1 MPKRSVRVIVIALFA
16 LIFFAG
22 PSLVRFYTDW
32 LWFGE
37 VGYQF
42 VFATMLRSQGT
53 LFTIAFGVTLVWLAL
68 NLRLAVAS
76 IGELRPVF
84 TTREG
89 LQVALP
95 NRRQLATLAT
105 VVAAVV
111 AILVG
116 LFAAGRWNLWLA
128 WRNAVPFGEDDPLL
142 GRDVSFFIF
151 TLPFLQFVRGLM
163 QGLVILAAIGSG
175 AVYFVSGSMSSSFPA
190 SFGMTSA
197 ARRHLSLLGAVF
209 LLLLAFGAWLH
220 RAEYLIPAGG
230 TIAGASYADVYA
242 RMPITFLLMAV
253 CVVGAA
259 LAV

>member
-1 MPKRSVRVIVIALFA
+1 MPRRSARLFVLLA
-16 LIFFAG
+16 FLAVTFAG
-22 PSLVRFYTDW
+22 PSMVRFYTDW

-105 VVAAVV
+105 VVAAVG

-128 WRNAVPFGEDDPLL
+128 WRNAVPFGEVDPLL
-142 GRDVSFFIF
+142 CRDVSFFIF
-151 TLPFLQFVRGLM
+151 
-163 QGLVILAAIGSG
+163 
-175 AVYFVSGSMSSSFPA
+175 
-190 SFGMTSA
+190 
-197 ARRHLSLLGAVF
+197 SL
-209 LLLLAFGAWLH
+209 H
-220 RAEYLIPAGG
+220 I
-230 TIAGASYADVYA
+230 
-242 RMPITFLLMAV
+242 M
-253 CVVGAA
+253 
-259 LAV
+259 